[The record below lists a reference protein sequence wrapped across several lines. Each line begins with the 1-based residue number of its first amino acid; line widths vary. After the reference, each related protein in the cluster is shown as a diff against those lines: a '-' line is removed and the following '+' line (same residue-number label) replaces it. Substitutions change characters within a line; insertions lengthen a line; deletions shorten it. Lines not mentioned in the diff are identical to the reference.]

1 MRSAL
6 TALDDRLVEVLS
18 AGAIRLVRTSW
29 LLQQP
34 PEFRIQWRQ
43 QLEAL
48 ERGDEGLSPLLSPE
62 EAVSLVRQGD
72 RSVGVLS
79 YAWLSPGDPDPAGRR
94 LEVLR
99 RSLAKLPNIAALFWD
114 YASLYQHPPGG
125 LRTKD
130 EDASFEEG
138 IKIMGDLYASAIGTT
153 VLQLKEIPP
162 RPSSFDGALCMFGLA
177 KDSESK
183 SLGRA

>member
-1 MRSAL
+1 M
-6 TALDDRLVEVLS
+6 
-18 AGAIRLVRTSW
+18 RTSW

-34 PEFRIQWRQ
+34 PEFRMKWRQ
-43 QLEAL
+43 HLEAL
-48 ERGDEGLSPLLSPE
+48 EPRGARPSPLLTPE

-94 LEVLR
+94 LAVLR
-99 RSLAKLPNIAALFWD
+99 SSLAKLPNVVALFWD

-130 EDASFEEG
+130 EDASFGRAIEV
-138 IKIMGDLYASAIGTT
+138 MGDLYASAIGTT

-183 SLGRA
+183 SLGCA